1 MHTKDATYGE
11 HSAAAIDR
19 VWRNTVTVE
28 KSDRAETPLEAMVA
42 WAEEIGFEDGDALLA
57 LAERLRESDLLFS
70 EDGMLV
76 GSRIVSAM
84 RAQAKLYQR
93 DKWAAGNRLR
103 LLSDRVHGALAELGL
118 L

>member
-11 HSAAAIDR
+11 HSAAAIGR

-28 KSDRAETPLEAMVA
+28 KSERAKTPLETMVA
-42 WAEEIGFEDGDALLA
+42 WAEEVGFEDGRALLD
-57 LAERLRESDLLFS
+57 LAERLREADLLFG

-76 GSRIVSAM
+76 GSRVVVAV
-84 RAQAKLYQR
+84 REQARLYQR
-93 DKWAAGNRLR
+93 EKWGAANRLR
-103 LLSDRVHGALAELGL
+103 LLADRVHGALAGLGL